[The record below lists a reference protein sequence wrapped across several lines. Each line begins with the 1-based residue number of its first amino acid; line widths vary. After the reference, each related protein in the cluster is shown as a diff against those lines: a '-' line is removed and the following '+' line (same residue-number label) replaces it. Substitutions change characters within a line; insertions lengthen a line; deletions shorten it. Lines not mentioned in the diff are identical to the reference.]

1 MVRPAKIFG
10 GLRKFLKG
18 NSATAELNMKGPTFV
33 AVLIAL
39 LAFSL
44 LLSVAA
50 AGSLV
55 AVQPGDWI
63 EYSVTTTGN
72 PTPIHNITWARLD
85 VKTVTGPEIN
95 TDIQT
100 QLANGTLWLEPN
112 TTFNVATGVV
122 GEGAII
128 PTNLTVGDVYYSV
141 YEGNITITG
150 TQTLQVAG
158 ADRQVLTGE
167 AANTSFMW
175 DKETGVMVKATT
187 TLPDCTVYSETASTN
202 LWQPQTPTINIVYAF
217 IASAIA
223 ALVAVVLAGV
233 FLRYQHKIKH

>member
-1 MVRPAKIFG
+1 MIGVL
-10 GLRKFLKG
+10 GLILLA
-18 NSATAELNMKGPTFV
+18 SMAAADSIV
-33 AVLIAL
+33 AVK
-39 LAFSL
+39 
-44 LLSVAA
+44 
-50 AGSLV
+50 AG
-55 AVQPGDWI
+55 DRI

-72 PTPIHNITWARLD
+72 PTPIHNITWARLE
-85 VKTVTGPEIN
+85 VKTVTGSEIN

-112 TTFNVATGVV
+112 TTFNVVTGAV

-128 PTNLTVGDVYYSV
+128 PTNLTVGDVYYSE

-158 ADRQVLTGE
+158 AERSVLTGE

-187 TLPDCTVYSETASTN
+187 TLEDCTVYSEATSTN
-202 LWQPQTPTINIVYAF
+202 LWQPHAPVLNIVYAF
-217 IASAIA
+217 IAVAIA

-233 FLRYQHKIKH
+233 FLRYHHKIKH

>member
-1 MVRPAKIFG
+1 MKKLAVGFIIF
-10 GLRKFLKG
+10 
-18 NSATAELNMKGPTFV
+18 A
-33 AVLIAL
+33 AL
-39 LAFSL
+39 GL
-44 LLSVAA
+44 LLLVSVAA
-50 AGSLV
+50 AYGVV
-55 AVQPGDWI
+55 AVQAGDWI
-63 EYSVTTTGN
+63 EYNVTTTGN

-85 VKTVTGPEIN
+85 VKTVTASMIN
-95 TDIQT
+95 TDIKT

-128 PTNLTVGDVYYSV
+128 PTNLTVGDVYYSQ
-141 YEGNITITG
+141 YEGSITVTG

-158 ADRQVLTGE
+158 ATRTVLTGE

-175 DKETGVMVKATT
+175 DKETGVMMKATT
-187 TLPDCTVYSETASTN
+187 VLEDCTVYSEAASTN
-202 LWQPQTPTINIVYAF
+202 LWQPQTPTVNIVYAF
-217 IASAIA
+217 IAAAIA

>member
-1 MVRPAKIFG
+1 MKSPVVRILLIGVLVLSLLASMAAADSI
-10 GLRKFLKG
+10 
-18 NSATAELNMKGPTFV
+18 V
-33 AVLIAL
+33 AVKA
-39 LAFSL
+39 
-44 LLSVAA
+44 
-50 AGSLV
+50 
-55 AVQPGDWI
+55 GDWI
-63 EYSVTTTGN
+63 EYNVTTTGN

-85 VKTVTGPEIN
+85 VKTVTGSEIN

-112 TTFNVATGVV
+112 TTFNVATGAV

-128 PTNLTVGDVYYSV
+128 PTKLTEGDVYYSE

-150 TQTLQVAG
+150 TQNVQVAG
-158 ADRQVLTGE
+158 AERSVLTGE

-187 TLPDCTVYSETASTN
+187 VLSDCTVYSEAASTN
-202 LWQPQTPTINIVYAF
+202 LWQPQTPTLNIVYAL
-217 IASAIA
+217 IAVAIA

-233 FLRYQHKIKH
+233 FLRYQHKIRH

>member
-1 MVRPAKIFG
+1 MKKPAIRIALIAVL
-10 GLRKFLKG
+10 GLLLLASMAAADNG
-18 NSATAELNMKGPTFV
+18 V
-33 AVLIAL
+33 AVRA
-39 LAFSL
+39 
-44 LLSVAA
+44 
-50 AGSLV
+50 
-55 AVQPGDWI
+55 GDWI
-63 EYSVTTTGN
+63 EYNVTTTGN

-85 VKTVTGPEIN
+85 VKTVTGSEIN

-112 TTFNVATGVV
+112 TTFNVATGAV

-128 PTNLTVGDVYYSV
+128 PTNLTEGDVYYSE

-150 TQTLQVAG
+150 TQTVQVAG
-158 ADRQVLTGE
+158 AERSVLTGE

-187 TLPDCTVYSETASTN
+187 VLSDCTVYSETASTN
-202 LWQPQTPTINIVYAF
+202 LWQPQTLTLNIVYAL
-217 IASAIA
+217 IAAAIA

-233 FLRYQHKIKH
+233 FLRYQHKIRH